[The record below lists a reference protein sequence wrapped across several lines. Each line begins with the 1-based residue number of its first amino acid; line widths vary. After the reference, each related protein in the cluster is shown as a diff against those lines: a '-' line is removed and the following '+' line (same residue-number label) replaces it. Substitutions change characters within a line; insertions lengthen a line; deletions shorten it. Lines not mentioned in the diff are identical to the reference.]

1 MTDMNDERLDEL
13 LDDAK
18 RTWRVP
24 PAPPVDDIWMRVE
37 RDAFVAP
44 ARRGVPRWGGYAA
57 AIAASLIIGV
67 IGGRLSI
74 TPNGAMSPVA
84 DGGAARTPQGTTVT
98 PVASNDPYQRTTEQ
112 FLGRTAV
119 LLASLPGDARTID
132 ANTKLAGQAVQLLTT
147 TRLLLDSPVA
157 KDRRMKELLEDL
169 ELVLAQVARMQ
180 TPRHR
185 DELVLINEALAE
197 RDLVPRIRSAVADL
211 SMTQ

>member
-1 MTDMNDERLDEL
+1 MRPEFQSLPSREPIWWNCGIC
-13 LDDAK
+13 AW
-18 RTWRVP
+18 TWNWP
-24 PAPPVDDIWMRVE
+24 
-37 RDAFVAP
+37 F
-44 ARRGVPRWGGYAA
+44 
-57 AIAASLIIGV
+57 LKH
-67 IGGRLSI
+67 GR
-74 TPNGAMSPVA
+74 
-84 DGGAARTPQGTTVT
+84 T

-185 DELVLINEALAE
+185 DELVLINETLAE

-211 SMTQ
+211 SLTQ

>member
-1 MTDMNDERLDEL
+1 MTDMNDDRLDEL

-18 RTWRVP
+18 RIWRLP

-37 RDAFVAP
+37 AEAFASPV
-44 ARRGVPRWGGYAA
+44 RRIVPRWGGYAA

-67 IGGRLSI
+67 LAGRMSI
-74 TPNGAMSPVA
+74 TAATATDKFAETGTPGAKPAPV
-84 DGGAARTPQGTTVT
+84 
-98 PVASNDPYQRTTEQ
+98 VAQVHNDPYERATGQ

-119 LLASLPGDARTID
+119 LLASLPGDNKGTD
-132 ANTKLAGQAVQLLTT
+132 ANAKLAGQAIRLLTT

-211 SMTQ
+211 AMTQ

>member
-13 LDDAK
+13 LDDA
-18 RTWRVP
+18 RHTWRVP
-24 PAPPVDDIWMRVE
+24 PAPPADDIWMRVE
-37 RDAFVAP
+37 RELFAAP
-44 ARRGVPRWGGYAA
+44 ARRTMPRWGGYAA

-67 IGGRLSI
+67 LAGRMSI
-74 TPNGAMSPVA
+74 APT
-84 DGGAARTPQGTTVT
+84 AARVNLVDADRRGTPAVQTT
-98 PVASNDPYQRTTEQ
+98 PAANNDPYQRTTEQ

-119 LLASLPGDARTID
+119 LLASLPGDTPAGD
-132 ANTKLAGQAVQLLTT
+132 ANAKLAGQAVQLLTT

-180 TPRHR
+180 PTRHR

>member
-1 MTDMNDERLDEL
+1 MTDMKDDRLDEL

-37 RDAFVAP
+37 AEAFNAP
-44 ARRGVPRWGGYAA
+44 ARRAVPRWGGYGAA
-57 AIAASLIIGV
+57 VAASLIIGV
-67 IGGRLSI
+67 LAGRMSI
-74 TPNGAMSPVA
+74 TQAAPQTFAAGESP
-84 DGGAARTPQGTTVT
+84 RPLQGHVVT
-98 PVASNDPYQRTTEQ
+98 QIRNDPYDRATGQ

-119 LLASLPGDARTID
+119 LLASLPGDTRTGA
-132 ANTKLAGQAVQLLTT
+132 ANTKLAGQAIQLLTT